1 MTDIQ
6 KISPP
11 VNRSAAET
19 EARQLREALLNA
31 LRAASARTRL
41 FTNVIDSVGT
51 SLRHKQIDID
61 GAVSWLVEEG
71 IYDIVEA
78 EMAPKAV
85 GATT

>member
-6 KISPP
+6 KNSAP

-61 GAVSWLVEEG
+61 GAVAWLTEEG
-71 IYDIVEA
+71 IYGLIEA
-78 EMAPKAV
+78 EMAPKSV
-85 GATT
+85 GAST

>member
-1 MTDIQ
+1 MTAIP
-6 KISPP
+6 KSSPP

-19 EARQLREALLNA
+19 EVRQLREALLNA

-51 SLRHKQIDID
+51 ALRHKQIDIE
-61 GAVSWLVEEG
+61 GAVAWFSEEG
-71 IYDIVEA
+71 IYDLIEA

-85 GATT
+85 GAST